1 MKLKTT
7 YSCTGDDTRHPSLA
21 AALLHKL
28 AIDDIEVVEYLGLEG
43 PGPATPV
50 ATHLVRVFQVG
61 QVQEYQLSLVQG
73 MYSLD
78 GKLLYGTQRTE
89 GGADAG

>member
-1 MKLKTT
+1 MNQITT
-7 YSCTGDDTRHPSLA
+7 YSCTGDDTRHPTLA

-28 AIDDIEVVEYLGLEG
+28 AIDDVEVVEYCGPEG
-43 PGPATPV
+43 PCPAAPV

-61 QVQEYQLSLVQG
+61 QVEEFRLSDE

-78 GKLLYGTQRTE
+78 GKLLYGSQRKE
-89 GGADAG
+89 GPR